1 MNNGA
6 KQRRFSAGIWMFGRF
21 VDRFATDG
29 YGPEISMPDAIRAAA
44 TVEDLEAVDLNFPF
58 WGPGASLASVRSA
71 LEETGLRAQAITPE
85 IYTRKFRRG
94 AFTNP
99 DPKVRQE
106 AIDLVTRATEVGQ
119 ELGVEYMKI
128 WPGQDGFDYP
138 LQADPRRLWEL
149 SVEGMQK
156 VAQAHPGLPFAIEYK
171 PKEPRTH
178 MFFSS
183 AARTLLAIEDIGLDN
198 VGVLIDFGHS
208 MYGTESPAA
217 AVELCLARGRLI
229 DVDLNDN
236 FRSWDDDMTVGSV
249 HLVET
254 LEFLLSLKRAGWD
267 KPWKLDQFPFRE
279 DPVEAAR
286 ASVRMLSALLE
297 ITDRIDDG
305 ELAAARERQ
314 DALGA
319 QALAFDV
326 LFGSVKATK

>member
-1 MNNGA
+1 MQTGPDN
-6 KQRRFSAGIWMFGRF
+6 RRYSAGIWMFGRF
-21 VDRFATDG
+21 VDRFASDG
-29 YGPEISMPDAIRAAA
+29 YGPAVPMPDAIRSAAK
-44 TVEDLEAVDLNFPF
+44 VGGIESLDLNFPF
-58 WGPGASLASVRSA
+58 WGPETSVAAVRAA
-71 LEETGLRAQAITPE
+71 LDETGLRAQAITPE
-85 IYTRKFRRG
+85 IYTREFCRG

-99 DPKVRQE
+99 DKGVRQKALE
-106 AIDLVTRATEVGQ
+106 LIARATDVGQ
-119 ELGVEYMKI
+119 DLGVDYMKI

-149 SVEGMQK
+149 SVEGMRN
-156 VAQAHPGLPFAIEYK
+156 VASPHPALKFAIEYK

-178 MFFSS
+178 MLFSS

-208 MYGTESPAA
+208 MYGGESPAEA
-217 AVELCLARGRLI
+217 LELCLSRRRLVDI
-229 DVDLNDN
+229 DLNDN

-249 HLVET
+249 HPVET
-254 LEFLLSLKRAGWD
+254 LEFLLGLKRAGWS

-286 ASVRMLSALLE
+286 ASIRMLSDLLDVA
-297 ITDRIDDG
+297 DRIDLE

-326 LFGSVKATK
+326 LFGRSKETK

>member
-1 MNNGA
+1 
-6 KQRRFSAGIWMFGRF
+6 MFGRF

-29 YGPEISMPDAIRAAA
+29 YGPDVTMPEAIRTAAS
-44 TVEDLEAVDLNFPF
+44 VEGLVAVDLNFPF
-58 WGPGASLASVRSA
+58 WGRDVALAEVRSA
-71 LEETGLRAQAITPE
+71 LDATGLRAQAITPE
-85 IYTRKFRRG
+85 IYSRRFCRG

-106 AIDLVTRATEVGQ
+106 AVDLIARATDVGL
-119 ELGVEYMKI
+119 ELGVDYMKI

-156 VAQAHPGLPFAIEYK
+156 IAGPHPGVPFAIEYK

-178 MFFSS
+178 MFFSD

-208 MYGTESPAA
+208 LYGGESPAA
-217 AVELCLARGRLI
+217 AVELCVARGRLI

-236 FRSWDDDMTVGSV
+236 FRSWDDDLTVGSV
-249 HLVET
+249 HLLET

-279 DPVEAAR
+279 DPAEAAR
-286 ASVRMLSALLE
+286 ASIRMLSALLCLAE
-297 ITDRIDDG
+297 SIDAD

-319 QALAFDV
+319 QRLAFDL
-326 LFGSVKATK
+326 LFSGVARKR